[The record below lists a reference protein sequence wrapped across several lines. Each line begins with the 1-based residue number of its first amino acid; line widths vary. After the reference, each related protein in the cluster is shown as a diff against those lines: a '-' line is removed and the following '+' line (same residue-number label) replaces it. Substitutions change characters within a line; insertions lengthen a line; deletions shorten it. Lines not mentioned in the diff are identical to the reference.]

1 MEKHYNFIIFFKYKV
16 KNSDYYFTTDNRLFN
31 FRTKR
36 FSKKVVRCSSVG
48 FNLDGKFIT
57 LKNLKPLLIKI
68 KNTSNNFF
76 INKNFI
82 NLA

>member
-1 MEKHYNFIIFFKYKV
+1 METHYNFIYFFKYNI
-16 KNSDYYFTTDNRLFN
+16 KNTNYYFTTDNKLFN
-31 FRTKR
+31 YDTKR
-36 FSKKVVRCSSVG
+36 FSKKVVRCSSIG